1 MGPHSSASDI
11 NPHATID
18 ACGKNHKPVGMLH
31 IYLPSD
37 KKEGELKLF
46 KRPRTKAMMVRPLD
60 RNLHEMMVHHIAG
73 MERPAGC

>member
-18 ACGKNHKPVGMLH
+18 ACGKNRKPVGMLH

-46 KRPRTKAMMVRPLD
+46 KRSCTKAMMVRPLD

-73 MERPAGC
+73 MESSAGC